1 MIVALLILDD
11 DWLCCC
17 LVNSNFIA
25 FNIVRSVAMGYQ
37 AIKMGDASVVVCG
50 GQESMSSA
58 PHAVHM
64 RSGTKMGPATLV
76 DTMMVDGLTDA
87 FHNCHMGVTGELH
100 LLVVLAI
107 CLYL

>member
-1 MIVALLILDD
+1 
-11 DWLCCC
+11 
-17 LVNSNFIA
+17 
-25 FNIVRSVAMGYQ
+25 MGYQ